1 MELVACMTDYR
12 NFDREGLIK
21 AATISAANAERL
33 ANLYGEYFDLEVL
46 ESGMVSEGLSA
57 SWGTPGMAGQPYFLL
72 ASSSGTPIYL
82 RIVENPDMP
91 AYTPLRSYGWN
102 AIELCV
108 ADVDALHE
116 RLKSSPFKIIGPP
129 AELEF
134 SSIIYPMQAVG
145 PEGEVLFLNEVRDN
159 LPNFD
164 LPKAQAWVDHVF
176 IMVLAAPD
184 RQKALDFYT
193 QKLGWGEGDT
203 YSLTYKV
210 INQAFGFGED
220 HKTDLTM
227 TCVDRL
233 VNNEVDQYPDGTF
246 QRTCTE
252 GMLLPGIASVTYAV
266 QSLDAV
272 SAPFIAE
279 PANREGLMYE
289 GRRAAC
295 CIGVA
300 GELIE
305 LIEIG

>member
-1 MELVACMTDYR
+1 MTNYQS
-12 NFDREGLIK
+12 FDREGLIK
-21 AATISAANAERL
+21 AATISAADAGRL
-33 ANLYGEYFDLEVL
+33 VSLYEEYFDLKVVETDV
-46 ESGMVSEGLSA
+46 VSEELAS
-57 SWGTPGMAGQPYFLL
+57 SWGASAMAGQPCFVL
-72 ASSSGTPIYL
+72 ASSSGTPVYL
-82 RIVENPDMP
+82 RIVQNPDMP
-91 AYTPLRSYGWN
+91 NYTPLRTFGWN
-102 AIELCV
+102 AIEICV
-108 ADVDALHE
+108 ADVDALYA
-116 RLKSSPFKIIGPP
+116 RLQSSPFKIIGPP

-164 LPKAQAWVDHVF
+164 LPKAGAWVDHVF

-184 RQKALDFYT
+184 RQKALEFYT
-193 QKLGWGEGDT
+193 QKLGWGAGDS

-233 VNNEVDQYPDGTF
+233 VNNEIDQYPDETTE
-246 QRTCTE
+246 RNCAE
-252 GMLLPGIASVTYAV
+252 GMLPPGIAAVTYIV
-266 QSLDAV
+266 SSLDAIDV
-272 SAPFIAE
+272 PMITV
-279 PANREGLMYE
+279 PQVREGLIYE
-289 GRRAAC
+289 GRRTAC
-295 CIGVA
+295 CIGAA